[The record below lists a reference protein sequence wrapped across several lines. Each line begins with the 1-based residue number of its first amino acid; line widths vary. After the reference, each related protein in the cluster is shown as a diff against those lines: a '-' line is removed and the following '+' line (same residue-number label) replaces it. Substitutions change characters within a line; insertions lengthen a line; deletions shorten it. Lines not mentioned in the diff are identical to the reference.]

1 MKSSLRFSYF
11 LCLLLVTLTAACA
24 PIKTL
29 SVWKE
34 ETYTQPLQK
43 VLIIAVAEKEYIR
56 KQFENVLADQLS
68 KRATEAIPSNKVMSQ
83 IGLKPDREAIL
94 AKVKELGVESVI
106 VARSISKNEVINHHY
121 SKDMAIGGV
130 AVNSE
135 GWYGYGF
142 GYKSQ
147 REYDSDFLTVSTRL
161 YDVSSEKPVWS
172 YIAQVRVEGSGEGA
186 VTQLVPRIVEQ
197 LEDNQ
202 LVTMK
207 KP

>member
-1 MKSSLRFSYF
+1 MKSSIRFSFF
-11 LCLLLVTLTAACA
+11 LCLLLVTLTAACS

-56 KQFENVLADQLS
+56 KQFENILADQLS
-68 KRATEAIPSNKVMSQ
+68 KHAVEAIPSNKVMSQ
-83 IGLKPDREAIL
+83 IGLKPDREAVL
-94 AKVKELGVESVI
+94 AKVKELGVESII
-106 VARSISKNEVINHHY
+106 VARSISKEEIINHHD
-121 SKDMAIGGV
+121 SKDMNIGGV

-147 REYDSDFLTVSTRL
+147 REYDSDLFTISTRL

-172 YIAQVRVEGSGEGA
+172 YVAQARIEGSGQGA

-197 LEDNQ
+197 LEDSQ
-202 LVTMK
+202 LVKMK
-207 KP
+207 NP

>member
-11 LCLLLVTLTAACA
+11 LCLLLIALTAACS

-29 SVWKE
+29 SVWQE

-68 KRATEAIPSNKVMSQ
+68 KRAVEAIPSNKVMSQ
-83 IGLKPDREAIL
+83 IGSKPDREAVL
-94 AKVKELGVESVI
+94 AIVKKLGVESVI
-106 VARSISKNEVINHHY
+106 VARSISKEEVVNQHD
-121 SKDMAIGGV
+121 SKDMNIGGI
-130 AVNSE
+130 AVNNE

-147 REYDSDFLTVSTRL
+147 REYDSDLFTVSTRL

-172 YIAQVRVEGSGEGA
+172 YVAQVRIEGSGQGA
-186 VTQLVPRIVEQ
+186 VTQLVPSIVAQ
-197 LEDNQ
+197 LEDSQ
-202 LVTMK
+202 LVKMK
-207 KP
+207 TP

>member
-1 MKSSLRFSYF
+1 MKSSIRFSFF
-11 LCLLLVTLTAACA
+11 LCLLLVTLTAACS

-68 KRATEAIPSNKVMSQ
+68 KRAVEAIPSNKVMSQ
-83 IGLKPDREAIL
+83 IGLKPDREAVL
-94 AKVKELGVESVI
+94 AKVKELGVESII
-106 VARSISKNEVINHHY
+106 VARSISKEEIINHHD
-121 SKDMAIGGV
+121 SKDMNIGGV

-147 REYDSDFLTVSTRL
+147 REYDSDLFTISTRL

-172 YIAQVRVEGSGEGA
+172 YVAQARIEGSGQGA

-197 LEDNQ
+197 LEDSQ
-202 LVTMK
+202 LVKMK
-207 KP
+207 NP